1 MSLPASKSLDLY
13 RGDTF
18 PFAARL
24 WSDDAMTVPVD
35 LSSVTP
41 RAQIRTECELVIVD
55 SLILEI
61 ACVVELPNIV
71 HMTIAAASWPEVVP
85 ERARWD
91 LELVDATAGTVRTVL
106 AGPVRIT
113 DDVTV
118 PA

>member
-1 MSLPASKSLDLY
+1 MALPASKPLDLY

-24 WSDDAMTVPVD
+24 WADAAMTVPVD
-35 LSSVTP
+35 LSSVVP
-41 RAQIRTECELVIVD
+41 RAQLRTLYALPELVD

-71 HMTIAAASWPEVVP
+71 HMVINAADWPATVCDD
-85 ERARWD
+85 ARWD
-91 LELVDATAGTVRTVL
+91 LQLTDAGGTVRTVL

-113 DDVTV
+113 GDVTV
-118 PA
+118 P

>member
-1 MSLPASKSLDLY
+1 MALPASKSLDLY

-24 WSDDAMTVPVD
+24 WSDDAMTAPVD
-35 LSSVTP
+35 LTDVIAA
-41 RAQIRTECELVIVD
+41 AQLRSD
-55 SLILEI
+55 PADALIL
-61 ACVVELPNIV
+61 AMTCVIELPNIV
-71 HMTIAAASWPEVVP
+71 HLTIEADDWPELTC

-91 LELVDATAGTVRTVL
+91 LELTYPDGSVRTVL

-113 DDVTV
+113 SDVTV

>member
-1 MSLPASKSLDLY
+1 MSLPASKPLDLY

-24 WSDDAMTVPVD
+24 WSDAGMTVPVD
-35 LSSVTP
+35 LTDVTA
-41 RAQIRTECELVIVD
+41 RAQLRGDTLDC
-55 SLILEI
+55 LILEM

-71 HMTIAAASWPEVVP
+71 HMTIEAASWPADVP
-85 ERARWD
+85 SSARWD
-91 LELVDATAGTVRTVL
+91 LELTDAGGSVRTVL

-113 DDVTV
+113 ADVTV